1 MKKFYSSE
9 AARKADARAAE
20 KLGVPG
26 GVLMENAGRGAA
38 DAVQRL
44 FPKAVRVVVLC
55 GPGNNGGDGFV
66 LARHL
71 QLRGLDPTVIA
82 TVKSYKGDAALAEK
96 MARRCRVTA
105 VESSSLDEDAL
116 ELILSRADLVVDA
129 LLGTGSSG
137 APRDEVLRVI
147 AAYNDLAKAAK
158 STKMPPIL
166 SLDIP
171 SGVDPDTGEV
181 FKHSIR
187 ADATVVLLACK
198 TGLALTPGALQAGR
212 VEVADIGVPVDLVLD
227 EDPNI
232 AGYDRSDIGAL
243 LPVVPEDA
251 HKGTRGGLLIVGGS
265 AAYRGAPVLAAK
277 SALRAG
283 CGLVVLAVPDF
294 MISEA
299 AALLPEAVFVP
310 LPAKDGMIRSKN
322 LIKLLEPW
330 MERTG
335 AVVVGPG
342 LGRSGETER
351 VVGSVLRE
359 LKRPTLLDADAL
371 YHLVALEKVTYPAQS
386 FEHTLLTP
394 HAGEAA
400 RLLGVGAKTVA
411 QERLTSCIALTE
423 KYGTVLLKGPH
434 TLVADRSS
442 RRVVLEGNSALSV
455 PGSGDVL
462 SGAIGAFLAAG
473 LSLMDA
479 ATLGALVHGVSGSA
493 SGAKSGLLAGEI
505 ADGISRVASGV
516 PGAAGMF

>member
-9 AARKADARAAE
+9 AARKADAKAAE

-26 GVLMENAGRGAA
+26 SVLMENAGRGAA

-44 FPKAVRVVVLC
+44 FPEAVHIAVLC

-82 TVKSYKGDAALAEK
+82 TVKSYKGDAALAER
-96 MARRCRVTA
+96 MARRCRVTV

-137 APRDEVLRVI
+137 APRDEVLRVVT
-147 AAYNDLAKAAK
+147 AYNDLAKVK
-158 STKMPPIL
+158 LTKKPPIV

-181 FKHSIR
+181 FKHSIH

-212 VEVADIGVPVDLVLD
+212 VEVADIGVPADLVLND
-227 EDPNI
+227 APDI
-232 AGYDRSDIGAL
+232 TGYDKSAIPSL
-243 LPVVPEDA
+243 LPVVPQDA

-294 MISEA
+294 MLSEA

-330 MERTG
+330 MGRTG
-335 AVVVGPG
+335 AVVLGPG

-351 VVGSVLRE
+351 VVGAVLRE
-359 LKRPTLLDADAL
+359 FKRPTLLDADAL
-371 YHLVALEKVTYPAQS
+371 FHLVALEKVTYPAQS
-386 FEHTLLTP
+386 FEQTLLTP

-400 RLLGVGAKTVA
+400 NLLGVGVKTVV

-423 KYGTVLLKGPH
+423 KYGAVLLKGSH
-434 TLVADRSS
+434 SLVADRSA
-442 RRVVLEGNSALSV
+442 RRVVLEGGSSLAV

-493 SGAKSGLLAGEI
+493 AGAKSGLLAGEI
-505 ADGISRVASGV
+505 ADGISRVVSGT
-516 PGAAGMF
+516 F